1 MIAAMIRP
9 WLTCVLVVV
18 ACAFSASPVQ
28 GVDVSVPSSPP
39 NNTTVVNGNFL
50 GVSFELSAFD
60 KYCEFDSSSRSVVGD
75 RELTSSCESLRGR
88 W

>member
-9 WLTCVLVVV
+9 WLTCALVVI
-18 ACAFSASPVQ
+18 ACGFSASPVQ

-60 KYCEFDSSSRSVVGD
+60 KYCEFDPSSRSVVRD
-75 RELTSSCESLRGR
+75 RELTCESLRGR